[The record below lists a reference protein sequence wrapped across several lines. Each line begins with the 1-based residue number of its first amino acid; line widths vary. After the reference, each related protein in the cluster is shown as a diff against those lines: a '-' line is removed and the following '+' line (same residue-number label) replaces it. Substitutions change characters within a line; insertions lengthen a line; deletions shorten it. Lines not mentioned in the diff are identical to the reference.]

1 MANKQ
6 RDDYITELKSYIND
20 GEINVTDNLN
30 DTIYIIDDLKISGDF
45 MDGVRGVDHNV
56 LLTENAEWKDILQ
69 WGTVI
74 VPESKTY
81 ISDKPIQTLDDL
93 GLDKVPLNNNHKEP
107 IQESNDTPNLN
118 LYHGS
123 KNNFNEFEIPNYHTN
138 GGTLGFGTYLTDS
151 IERANSYA
159 DTNGYLYTVE
169 LTDELSQS
177 QPLNATKVTL
187 TINQVAEIIEK
198 IAEKQIKDEEY
209 PYILSDWEEP
219 TSETTI
225 DAGNKAIINRIAQ
238 SIIDDTDDLNIING
252 INNQLGGNNSGAD
265 TLVPILNDVGI
276 HYAVLDVEYYDNSKE
291 YVVFN
296 PKDLKIVDK
305 QQPLLAKF
313 QNQDNSLR
321 ADEQTFIG
329 EVNGSSISLSN
340 IEYYSTD
347 LLDTID
353 PKELSNNTLSAVA
366 VNLLDQAK
374 STYKELL
381 TMSDDDDDKAYWQND
396 YDTERNSYRILAN
409 ELKKRGID
417 VPDDLD
423 YFDNTDSMYAT
434 KEKLFENVTKI
445 TEANLKNIAEKQLIV
460 KADDP
465 VQAVQKLYNHDL
477 ESAIKDSF
485 TLSDV
490 SEKEAQHFL
499 KTVKWEDIVNMENSH
514 DALKYHGN
522 GLYSDEY
529 IKPNSYNPYQENTKI
544 LNNDKQQGLS
554 QQYKNLN
561 KQINSNPDNNQHLK
575 TQLTEVREKIS
586 QQTQQELKDYQKQNV
601 DLKKPTQD
609 SRQSL
614 SR

>member
-123 KNNFNEFEIPNYHTN
+123 KNNFNEFEIPKFHDN
-138 GGTLGFGTYLTDS
+138 GGTLGYGIYLTDS
-151 IERANSYA
+151 IERAKSY
-159 DTNGYLYTVE
+159 TNDSGYLYTVE
-169 LTDELSQS
+169 LNDELTNSK
-177 QPLNATKVTL
+177 PLSAKEVTL
-187 TINQVAEIIEK
+187 TVNQVAQIIEK
-198 IAEKQIKDEEY
+198 VAQKQIDEEED

-219 TSETTI
+219 TSETTM
-225 DAGNKAIINRIAQ
+225 DAGNQAIVKRIAQ
-238 SIIDDTDDLNIING
+238 KILDDTDDLNIING
-252 INNQLGGNNSGAD
+252 ISNQLGGNDSGAQM
-265 TLVPILNDVGI
+265 LNPVLNEMNI
-276 HYAVLDVEYYDNSKE
+276 HYAVLDVDYYDKSKE

-296 PKDLKIVDK
+296 PDDIKISSK
-305 QQPLLAKF
+305 QDIKLLNE
-313 QNQDNSLR
+313 QN
-321 ADEQTFIG
+321 
-329 EVNGSSISLSN
+329 
-340 IEYYSTD
+340 
-347 LLDTID
+347 
-353 PKELSNNTLSAVA
+353 K
-366 VNLLDQAK
+366 
-374 STYKELL
+374 
-381 TMSDDDDDKAYWQND
+381 
-396 YDTERNSYRILAN
+396 
-409 ELKKRGID
+409 
-417 VPDDLD
+417 
-423 YFDNTDSMYAT
+423 
-434 KEKLFENVTKI
+434 
-445 TEANLKNIAEKQLIV
+445 
-460 KADDP
+460 
-465 VQAVQKLYNHDL
+465 
-477 ESAIKDSF
+477 
-485 TLSDV
+485 
-490 SEKEAQHFL
+490 
-499 KTVKWEDIVNMENSH
+499 
-514 DALKYHGN
+514 
-522 GLYSDEY
+522 
-529 IKPNSYNPYQENTKI
+529 
-544 LNNDKQQGLS
+544 NNDKQQGLS

-561 KQINSNPDNNQHLK
+561 KQINNNPDNNQHLK

>member
-6 RDDYITELKSYIND
+6 RDDYITELKSYINA
-20 GEINVTDNLN
+20 GELNVTDNLN

-123 KNNFNEFEIPNYHTN
+123 KNNFNEFEIPKYHTN

-169 LTDELSQS
+169 LTDELTQS

-187 TINQVAEIIEK
+187 TLNQVAEIIEK
-198 IAEKQIKDEEY
+198 IAEKQIEDEEY

-276 HYAVLDVEYYDNSKE
+276 HYAVLDVEYYDRSKE

-381 TMSDDDDDKAYWQND
+381 TMTDDDDDKAYWQND

-445 TEANLKNIAEKQLIV
+445 TEANLKNIAGTQLIV

-544 LNNDKQQGLS
+544 LNNNKQQGLS
-554 QQYKNLN
+554 QQYKNLK

>member
-1 MANKQ
+1 
-6 RDDYITELKSYIND
+6 
-20 GEINVTDNLN
+20 
-30 DTIYIIDDLKISGDF
+30 
-45 MDGVRGVDHNV
+45 
-56 LLTENAEWKDILQ
+56 LT
-69 WGTVI
+69 
-74 VPESKTY
+74 
-81 ISDKPIQTLDDL
+81 
-93 GLDKVPLNNNHKEP
+93 
-107 IQESNDTPNLN
+107 
-118 LYHGS
+118 
-123 KNNFNEFEIPNYHTN
+123 
-138 GGTLGFGTYLTDS
+138 
-151 IERANSYA
+151 
-159 DTNGYLYTVE
+159 
-169 LTDELSQS
+169 QS

-187 TINQVAEIIEK
+187 TLNQVAEIIEK
-198 IAEKQIKDEEY
+198 IAEKQIEDEEY

-265 TLVPILNDVGI
+265 TLVPTLNDVGI
-276 HYAVLDVEYYDNSKE
+276 HYAVLDVEYYDRSKE

-381 TMSDDDDDKAYWQND
+381 TMTDDDDDKAYWQND

-423 YFDNTDSMYAT
+423 YFDNTDTLQKKNYLRM
-434 KEKLFENVTKI
+434 L
-445 TEANLKNIAEKQLIV
+445 LK
-460 KADDP
+460 
-465 VQAVQKLYNHDL
+465 
-477 ESAIKDSF
+477 
-485 TLSDV
+485 
-490 SEKEAQHFL
+490 
-499 KTVKWEDIVNMENSH
+499 
-514 DALKYHGN
+514 
-522 GLYSDEY
+522 
-529 IKPNSYNPYQENTKI
+529 
-544 LNNDKQQGLS
+544 
-554 QQYKNLN
+554 
-561 KQINSNPDNNQHLK
+561 
-575 TQLTEVREKIS
+575 
-586 QQTQQELKDYQKQNV
+586 
-601 DLKKPTQD
+601 
-609 SRQSL
+609 
-614 SR
+614 

>member
-6 RDDYITELKSYIND
+6 RDDYITELKSYINA
-20 GEINVTDNLN
+20 GELNVTDNLN

-123 KNNFNEFEIPNYHTN
+123 KNNFNEFEIPKYHTN

-169 LTDELSQS
+169 LTDELTQS

-187 TINQVAEIIEK
+187 TLNQVAEIIEK
-198 IAEKQIKDEEY
+198 IAEKQIEDEEY

-296 PKDLKIVDK
+296 PQDIKIKSKEQFQTIHAENPAKTLKETA
-305 QQPLLAKF
+305 Q
-313 QNQDNSLR
+313 
-321 ADEQTFIG
+321 E
-329 EVNGSSISLSN
+329 
-340 IEYYSTD
+340 
-347 LLDTID
+347 
-353 PKELSNNTLSAVA
+353 
-366 VNLLDQAK
+366 
-374 STYKELL
+374 
-381 TMSDDDDDKAYWQND
+381 
-396 YDTERNSYRILAN
+396 
-409 ELKKRGID
+409 
-417 VPDDLD
+417 
-423 YFDNTDSMYAT
+423 
-434 KEKLFENVTKI
+434 
-445 TEANLKNIAEKQLIV
+445 QLIV

-514 DALKYHGN
+514 YALNYHGN

-554 QQYKNLN
+554 QQYKNLK